1 MEICEVIEPSG
12 ATVKRTHDRQALGA
26 LLCSMLREMWAALMS
41 KEMVEETLEA
51 VKSMLLGA
59 DHMKET
65 LAQRLQHE
73 FENISFKDGELIDD
87 FALHINVLAEDL
99 HGLEGTVNDTRA
111 MKKMLR
117 VLLKRY
123 SQITVSI
130 EMVLDLKTH

>member
-1 MEICEVIEPSG
+1 MEIGEVIEPSG
-12 ATVKRTHDRQALGA
+12 ASVKRTHDRQALSA
-26 LLCSMLREMWAALMS
+26 LLCSMLREMRAALVS
-41 KEMVEETLEA
+41 KEMVKETLEA

-87 FALHINVLAEDL
+87 FVLHINVLVEDL
-99 HGLEGTVNDTRA
+99 HGLEGTINDTRVV
-111 MKKMLR
+111 KKMLR

-123 SQITVSI
+123 SQITISI